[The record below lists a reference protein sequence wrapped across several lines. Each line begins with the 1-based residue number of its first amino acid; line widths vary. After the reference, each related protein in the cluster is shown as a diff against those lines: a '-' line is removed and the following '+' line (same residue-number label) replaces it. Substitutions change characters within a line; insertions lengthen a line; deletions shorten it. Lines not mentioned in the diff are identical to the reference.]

1 MFPRYKM
8 INRKKYM
15 LSVNMYNIK
24 IIIRKKYVFN
34 KLNKKRTSSNFFK
47 ILNMCYK
54 IEK

>member
-1 MFPRYKM
+1 
-8 INRKKYM
+8 M
-15 LSVNMYNIK
+15 LNINMYNIK

-34 KLNKKRTSSNFFK
+34 KLNKNKTSSNFFK